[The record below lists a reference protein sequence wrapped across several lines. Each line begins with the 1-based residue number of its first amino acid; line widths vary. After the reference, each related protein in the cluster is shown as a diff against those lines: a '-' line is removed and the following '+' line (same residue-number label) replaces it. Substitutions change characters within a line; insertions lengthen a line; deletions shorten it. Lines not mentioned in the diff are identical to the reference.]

1 LLLPSALLLAASTRR
16 GRVAVSAS
24 TALVIGGLAAFATT
38 VIAHRRR
45 CAREAQIDERLE
57 QSFPASDP
65 ASL

>member
-1 LLLPSALLLAASTRR
+1 LLLPSALLLAASRR
-16 GRVAVSAS
+16 SGLVAVSAS
-24 TALVIGGLAAFATT
+24 TALVIGGLGAFATT

-65 ASL
+65 ASV